1 MCVHHVFS
9 SHSSV
14 DGDLGWFHTWTI
26 VNSAAM
32 KAFVHVS
39 LWCASPGVLVSTQ
52 VFYLQADSHSDRT
65 LCAHQQCTWAALPL
79 IPTSVCCHFLSD
91 IHSELCANL
100 KLLWS
105 ACPQGCWMAF
115 RYWLAICISI
125 IWELSIRIISLF
137 IDWIIWIWRISY
149 VCAVLFFVLYGC

>member
-79 IPTSVCCHFLSD
+79 IPAFAVTF
-91 IHSELCANL
+91 
-100 KLLWS
+100 S
-105 ACPQGCWMAF
+105 A
-115 RYWLAICISI
+115 ISI
-125 IWELSIRIISLF
+125 QSCV
-137 IDWIIWIWRISY
+137 RISSCFDLHVPKDAEWLLGIGWPFVFPLY
-149 VCAVLFFVLYGC
+149 ESCLFESLAYLLIE